1 MEKERKNA
9 SLLLN
14 EKPRVM
20 KKLLLI
26 LLCLPMIG
34 FGQDNKL
41 DKIIFSNGDTIFVN
55 VVEVGLDKV
64 IYKYQG
70 EKTHHIE
77 TNTDIAIIKYSS
89 GRIETFKGLR
99 KLENHIQKEEEKLE
113 KEYDEKLKKKMLL
126 DEKLA
131 LQDKN
136 NIIEVN
142 LGSLLFKELC
152 LSYERVVGEK
162 QSIKI
167 NIPIYFKRDINTI
180 GSAYNF
186 NNFLIVTQDGETITK
201 NDFNDLAY
209 ISGIGI
215 SPEYRFYLTNKGAPR
230 GFYLAPQLSFR
241 TFTAKANVKRTDLPD
256 IYQEATD
263 TVSTAFNSLNASGDV
278 ALTILSP
285 LFGWKWIN
293 GPISI
298 DFNLGAGY
306 YMLDYKYSY
315 EVIYTDSIDFIKDNN
330 KESIWLP
337 RINLSIGVAF

>member
-70 EKTHHIE
+70 ENTHHIKK
-77 TNTDIAIIKYSS
+77 NVDIAIIKYSS
-89 GRIETFKGLR
+89 GRIDTFKGLT
-99 KLENHIQKEEEKLE
+99 KLENNLKKAEEQLE
-113 KEYDEKLKKKMLL
+113 KEYDKKFKKKILL

-131 LQDKN
+131 LEDKN

-142 LGSLLFKELC
+142 IGSLLFKELC

-167 NIPIYFKRDINTI
+167 SIPIYFKRDMNTLGGI
-180 GSAYNF
+180 FSP
-186 NNFLIVTQDGETITK
+186 NFLIVTQDGETITK
-201 NDFNDLAY
+201 DDFNDLSSM
-209 ISGIGI
+209 SGIGI

-241 TFTAKANVKRTDLPD
+241 KFTAKANVEKM
-256 IYQEATD
+256 IYPIC
-263 TVSTAFNSLNASGDV
+263 SLIQV
-278 ALTILSP
+278 ALCL
-285 LFGWKWIN
+285 
-293 GPISI
+293 
-298 DFNLGAGY
+298 
-306 YMLDYKYSY
+306 
-315 EVIYTDSIDFIKDNN
+315 
-330 KESIWLP
+330 
-337 RINLSIGVAF
+337 